1 MRIFA
6 YIDAGTGSLFIQ
18 AIFGVVLASL
28 VFLRSFFRKLL
39 DKIKVVFSRRT
50 ITDEEK

>member
-18 AIFGVVLASL
+18 AIIGVVLASL
-28 VFLRSFFRKLL
+28 VFLRGFFRKFI
-39 DKIKVVFSRRT
+39 DKVKAVFSRRT